1 MHSRYVMMVQ
11 LLTKGE
17 DPDAKKDMFA
27 EITFERDK
35 ELLSV
40 SIT

>member
-1 MHSRYVMMVQ
+1 MLIKQMFK
-11 LLTKGE
+11 KGE
-17 DPDAKKDMFA
+17 DPDMKKDIHA

-40 SIT
+40 SISGS